1 MFVSSTVPFCHR
13 LIEEKGGN
21 LQPEYYLS
29 LLLDYQFY
37 WTALQTY
44 KVVYCCTLAQ
54 DLVNWKTVCVPV
66 QYGGSGVH
74 NVVFFNMSLLG
85 KWLWRYAMERNTLW
99 RRIIEAKYGSM
110 WGVGALRAIW
120 GWSMEIYQK
129 GVELLLSTEANYHWN
144 IRFTWPVQDWK
155 LESVASFM
163 DLIYLGS
170 WRTSGA
176 DKMCWKPSPRGV
188 LDVRSYYRA

>member
-85 KWLWRYAMERNTLW
+85 KWLWRYAMKRNALW

-110 WGVGALRAIW
+110 WG
-120 GWSMEIYQK
+120 GWCSTGLMGLVYGNISERGGKTFI
-129 GVELLLSTEANYHWN
+129 LLLSLRWGMVLVLNFGMILGVRN
-144 IRFTWPVQDWK
+144 FLWK
-155 LESVASFM
+155 VAS
-163 DLIYLGS
+163 
-170 WRTSGA
+170 
-176 DKMCWKPSPRGV
+176 
-188 LDVRSYYRA
+188 

>member
-85 KWLWRYAMERNTLW
+85 KWLWRYAMERNALW

-110 WGVGALRAIW
+110 WGVGALRAVW

-129 GVELLLSTEANYHWN
+129 GVELLLSTEANYRWN
-144 IRFTWPVQDWK
+144 IRFT
-155 LESVASFM
+155 
-163 DLIYLGS
+163 
-170 WRTSGA
+170 
-176 DKMCWKPSPRGV
+176 
-188 LDVRSYYRA
+188 